1 MKDLSTAWM
10 MLSRISIC
18 RKLSHPLCFSF
29 LGGTGATGSTG
40 ATGGTGATGSTG
52 ATGGTG
58 ATGSTGATGGTGAT
72 GIISFHIIL
81 IWEHRTKDLFANHPV
96 QLASFTRLAWRF
108 FFHSIPFFHL

>member
-72 GIISFHIIL
+72 GRISFHIIL
-81 IWEHRTKDLFANHPV
+81 IWKAIEKNSFQSREMFSKQWFLGHSSKGLFY
-96 QLASFTRLAWRF
+96 LL
-108 FFHSIPFFHL
+108 